1 MMAQQGC
8 DEILVRMARQQI
20 RILQRF
26 NPKSSRSSM
35 KSILVTVLLMIVVIG
50 IYFDV
55 VGGSTGTRR
64 QVSDSGGRINGSI
77 ERINP

>member
-1 MMAQQGC
+1 M
-8 DEILVRMARQQI
+8 R
-20 RILQRF
+20 
-26 NPKSSRSSM
+26 
-35 KSILVTVLLMIVVIG
+35 SILVTVLLLIVVIG